1 MVRVAFTVALL
12 VAVAGVVVP
21 ATEYAGVQRSDT
33 AVRDA
38 VERLVGEARALAA
51 GNDALPSDAGPA
63 RRSVAL
69 GLPTEG
75 FASAGVE
82 HFSIGPPRADAA
94 TPASSETESADGTER
109 DATGEDATGEDATR
123 FTWRVSGGT
132 EHTVVTDDVRIRPRD
147 GRPLRLSGGEA
158 RLELRLVDEDGTA
171 VVRARREG

>member
-38 VERLVGEARALAA
+38 TERLVSEARALAA
-51 GNDALPSDAGPA
+51 GNDALPSDTAPA
-63 RRSVAL
+63 RRAVTFA
-69 GLPTEG
+69 LPTEG

-82 HFSIGPPRADAA
+82 HFAVRPP
-94 TPASSETESADGTER
+94 
-109 DATGEDATGEDATR
+109 ATGESAADSGGVAANGGAAATATR

-132 EHTVVTDDVRIRPRD
+132 EHTIVADGVRIRPQD
-147 GRPLRLSGGEA
+147 GRSLHLGGGRTRLV
-158 RLELRLVDEDGTA
+158 LRLVAENGTT
-171 VVRARREG
+171 VVRVGRES